1 MEIRQKK
8 RFVVIV
14 AGGSGKRMDS
24 EIPKQFL
31 ELSGRPVLMRTIEK
45 FYVFDGSISIIVVLP
60 ANHTGYWEEL
70 KEKYSFQVPHKVV
83 IGGPTRF
90 DSVKNGLA
98 HVDENSIVAIHD
110 GVRPLVSL
118 EVIGRCF
125 ETAEKFG
132 NAVPVVYPNDS
143 VRVSTDKGIVAFPRD
158 KIMLV
163 QTPQVFKAGLIKD
176 AYIQDLETDF
186 TDDASLLEM
195 TGIKIAVV
203 EGDIKNIKI
212 TTKEDLLVAESYS
225 EGKWSEVL

>member
-1 MEIRQKK
+1 MEIRPKK
-8 RFVVIV
+8 HFAVIV

-24 EIPKQFL
+24 EIPKQFM
-31 ELSGRPVLMRTIEK
+31 EISGKPVLMRTIEK
-45 FYVFDGSISIIVVLP
+45 FYDYDRSISIIVVLP
-60 ANHTGYWEEL
+60 AGHTVYWEEL
-70 KEKYSFQVPHKVV
+70 KGKYSFQVPHRVV
-83 IGGPTRF
+83 TGGPTRY
-90 DSVKNGLA
+90 DSVKNGLY
-98 HVDENSIVAIHD
+98 HVDENSLVAIHD
-110 GVRPLVSL
+110 GVRPLISP
-118 EVIGRCF
+118 EVITRCF

-143 VRVSTDKGIVAFPRD
+143 VRVSTDRGIVAFPRD

-176 AYIQDLETDF
+176 AYEQEFETDF

-225 EGKWSEVL
+225 GDK

>member
-1 MEIRQKK
+1 MEIRPKK

-31 ELSGRPVLMRTIEK
+31 EISGKPVLMRTIER
-45 FYVFDGSISIIVVLP
+45 FYAFDDSISIIVVLP
-60 ANHTGYWEEL
+60 LSHISYWEEL
-70 KEKYSFQVPHKVV
+70 KEKYSLRIQHKVV
-83 IGGPTRF
+83 SGGPTRY
-90 DSVKNGLA
+90 DSVKNGLF
-98 HVDENSIVAIHD
+98 HVDDNSIVAIHD

-118 EVIGRCF
+118 DVIGRCF
-125 ETAEKFG
+125 DTAEKFG

-143 VRVSTDKGIVAFPRD
+143 VRVSTDRGIVAFPRD

-176 AYIQDLETDF
+176 AYLQELETEF

-203 EGDIKNIKI
+203 EGDIRNIKI
-212 TTKEDLLVAESYS
+212 TTKADLIVAESYS
-225 EGKWSEVL
+225 DDK